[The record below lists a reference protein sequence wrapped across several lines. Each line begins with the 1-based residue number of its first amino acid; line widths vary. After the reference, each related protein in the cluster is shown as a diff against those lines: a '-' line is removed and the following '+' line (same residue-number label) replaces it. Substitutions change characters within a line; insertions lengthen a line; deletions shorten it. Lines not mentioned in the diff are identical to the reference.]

1 MQYDKDAESTEQT
14 SSMIS
19 DMTNSI
25 KDIMYEMMGAMEE
38 IAESAQQTAD
48 LSGKIMKV
56 VANVSNE
63 VDGVANMSINQESIA
78 KELNEIVRKFQLE

>member
-56 VANVSNE
+56 VADVSNE